1 MELKIGSVVVSKAGK
16 DKDAMLAVVKIAED
30 GIYVCNGKDR
40 PLESPKRKNPKHL
53 AVTHYVLE
61 ASETAT
67 NRSLNKALKAIMS
80 QNEREVK

>member
-16 DKDAMLAVVKIAED
+16 DKDTMLAVVKIAED

-40 PLESPKRKNPKHL
+40 PLENPKRKNPKHL
-53 AVTHYVLE
+53 AVTHYALTVE
-61 ASETAT
+61 ETAT
-67 NRSLNKALKAIMS
+67 NRSLNKALKSIMS